1 MAPGTPGGGTYDD
14 PMDRLE
20 VDISDPIAA
29 ALFDSSPD
37 AIVIVDERGHI
48 VLANA
53 GAHSSFGYEPGS
65 LVGRPVEDLVPLRYR
80 DDHHADRAAYHSDPH
95 ARPMGVGLE
104 LSARRADG
112 TEFPVEISLSPLISD
127 RGTLV
132 IAAVRDVTERLA
144 SQAHARRIQQSLDA
158 ISDGVFMFDPGDLRF
173 GYVNQGAIEQ
183 VGWQRSE
190 LLEMGPL
197 DLMVDYDEGSLRAI
211 LEPVLSKRVGSRSL
225 TTRHRHRDGEM
236 VPVEVVVQ
244 APDLGRG
251 LEPIVVALVR
261 DIRERLENEHRL
273 RDAHEAV
280 QLLEDRERI
289 ARELHDTVI
298 QRLFA
303 TGMSAQA
310 LAGRVGDDE
319 AADRLRRIV
328 DDLDTTIR
336 DIRTAIFGL
345 QGGAFRSGLRAQVLE
360 VAREAGAVLGFEP
373 RVHFVGPIDAAVTDP
388 VVEHLLP
395 TLREGLANVAR
406 HASARQVEV
415 TLSGST
421 DRIVVEIVDDGVGPG
436 GSRPPEDASP
446 GERTGYGLV
455 NMARRAETLGGTCE
469 LRPGVAGGTVLVW
482 DVPISGSDP

>member
-1 MAPGTPGGGTYDD
+1 MWT
-14 PMDRLE
+14 MDRLE
-20 VDISDPIAA
+20 VDLSDPLAS

-37 AIVIVDERGHI
+37 GIVIVDAKGHI

-53 GAHSSFGYEPGS
+53 GAHAVFGYEPGS
-65 LVGRPVEDLVPLRYR
+65 LVGRPVEDLVPMRYR
-80 DDHHADRAAYHSDPH
+80 DEHHADRAAYHSDPH

-112 TEFPVEISLSPLISD
+112 HEFPVEISLSPLHTGD
-127 RGTLV
+127 GTLV

-144 SQAHARRIQQSLDA
+144 SQAQARRIQQSLDA
-158 ISDGVFMFDPGDLRF
+158 IIDGVFMFDPSDLRF

-183 VGWQRSE
+183 VGWSRSE

-197 DLMVDYDEGSLRAI
+197 DLMVDYDEEGLRAI
-211 LEPVLSKRVGSRSL
+211 LEPVLDKRVGSRSL
-225 TTRHRHRDGEM
+225 TTRHRRRDGEM

-244 APDLGRG
+244 CPDLGRG
-251 LEPIVVALVR
+251 LEPTVVALVR
-261 DIRERLENEHRL
+261 DIGERLESESRL
-273 RDAHEAV
+273 RQAHEAV

-310 LAGRVGDDE
+310 LAVRVRDQDVVE
-319 AADRLRRIV
+319 RLGGIV

-360 VAREAGAVLGFEP
+360 VAREAAAVLGFEP
-373 RVHFVGPIDAAVTDP
+373 RVHFVGPIDAAVTDA
-388 VVEHLLP
+388 VVEHLIP

-406 HASARQVEV
+406 HASANRVEV
-415 TLSGST
+415 TLSGAT
-421 DRIVVEIVDDGVGPG
+421 DRMVVEIVDDGVGPG
-436 GSRPPEDASP
+436 RVRSRDDESRDHL
-446 GERTGYGLV
+446 TGHGLV
-455 NMARRAETLGGTCE
+455 NMTRRAESLGGTCE

-482 DVPISGSDP
+482 DVPIAGSRS